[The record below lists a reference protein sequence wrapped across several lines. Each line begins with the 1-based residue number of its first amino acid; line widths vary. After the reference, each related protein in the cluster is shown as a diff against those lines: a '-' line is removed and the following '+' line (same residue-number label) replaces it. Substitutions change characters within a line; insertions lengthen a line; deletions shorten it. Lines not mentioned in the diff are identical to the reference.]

1 VEDGLEVFPSLV
13 TLGALDPESEAAVAL
28 AVPLMLVIVDTSVP
42 MDAEGVETAPI
53 DVADVA

>member
-1 VEDGLEVFPSLV
+1 MVSPLPVE
-13 TLGALDPESEAAVAL
+13 LGALDPESDVAAAPVAV
-28 AVPLMLVIVDTSVP
+28 AVPLTLVIVDTSVP